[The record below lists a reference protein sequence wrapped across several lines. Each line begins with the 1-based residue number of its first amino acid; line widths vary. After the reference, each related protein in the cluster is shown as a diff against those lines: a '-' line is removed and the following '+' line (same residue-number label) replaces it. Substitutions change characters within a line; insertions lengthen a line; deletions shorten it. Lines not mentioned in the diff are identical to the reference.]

1 MVLAGPGGGHCPLG
15 LEPLERTETDALSSP
30 AQTWEGWRAVV
41 SEPCSTRNPPTTGWK
56 VATADA
62 ESALDEPVGDL
73 QERGDHEGHVAES
86 SAYTRL
92 SQGRS
97 STSRLLAI
105 SVVAASAFRLYRRL
119 RRNR

>member
-1 MVLAGPGGGHCPLG
+1 L
-15 LEPLERTETDALSSP
+15 TDASGVST

-41 SEPCSTRNPPTTGWK
+41 PKPCSTRNPPTTGWK
-56 VATADA
+56 IATADA

-73 QERGDHEGHVAES
+73 EERGDYEGHVAES

-97 STSRLLAI
+97 SASRLLAI
-105 SVVAASAFRLYRRL
+105 GVVAVSAFGLYRRL

>member
-1 MVLAGPGGGHCPLG
+1 
-15 LEPLERTETDALSSP
+15 
-30 AQTWEGWRAVV
+30 V
-41 SEPCSTRNPPTTGWK
+41 SKPCSTRSPSTTGWK

-73 QERGDHEGHVAES
+73 EERGDYEGHVAES

-92 SQGRS
+92 SRGRS
-97 STSRLLAI
+97 SASRLLAI
-105 SVVAASAFRLYRRL
+105 GVVAASAFGLYGRL